1 MYQSNMIIPQFML
14 EEGLSNFKMTYK
26 NYLFIGLN
34 VLNGGVSSLLC
45 THTHTYIMLHV
56 RWIANHET
64 RGNEKETVVE

>member
-56 RWIANHET
+56 R
-64 RGNEKETVVE
+64 